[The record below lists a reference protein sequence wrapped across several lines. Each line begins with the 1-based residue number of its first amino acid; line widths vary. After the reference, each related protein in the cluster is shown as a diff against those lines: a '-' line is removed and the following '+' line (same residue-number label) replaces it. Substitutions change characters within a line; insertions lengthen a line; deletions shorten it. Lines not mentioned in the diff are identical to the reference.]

1 MKTGI
6 GSVLSVSQ
14 LNFYARSVMENDPVL
29 SEVFVRGEIS
39 GLKSQY
45 RSGHIYFSLKDRS
58 GTLSCIMFAGNRR
71 GLPFQMKDGDKV
83 IGEINAYPEAGEPN
97 EDKNAQDVYMHIP
110 RIPTYRAGTCARNSE
125 CDEKACSWSLSHS

>member
-45 RSGHIYFSLKDRS
+45 RSGHIYFSLKDDKAS
-58 GTLSCIMFAGNRR
+58 VNAVMFRYNASRLKFVPEEG
-71 GLPFQMKDGDKV
+71 MKV
-83 IGEINAYPEAGEPN
+83 IIIG
-97 EDKNAQDVYMHIP
+97 
-110 RIPTYRAGTCARNSE
+110 
-125 CDEKACSWSLSHS
+125 

>member
-1 MKTGI
+1 MIIETERLILRPFLETDATDVYEYLHKPAVNCFASMKLDT
-6 GSVLSVSQ
+6 
-14 LNFYARSVMENDPVL
+14 
-29 SEVFVRGEIS
+29 
-39 GLKSQY
+39 
-45 RSGHIYFSLKDRS
+45 LKDAKTEMKKRI
-58 GTLSCIMFAGNRR
+58 GETEYYFAITL
-71 GLPFQMKDGDKV
+71 KDGDKV